1 MQYCTACKKSIAT
14 IHVLDLK
21 DGGIVEQKHLC
32 PGCADHSGIVQ
43 QQKIPPLKLGSA
55 EMLDLI
61 GSIKG
66 QETDTGKRTGSTCPS
81 CGLTLADFKVR
92 GRMGCPR
99 CYEVFRNSV
108 IPVLERVH
116 DATCHRGR
124 GAGTGTSP
132 PASSDILSALRQKLA
147 EAIHEENY
155 EEAASLRDKI
165 RAAEDPPGET
175 P

>member
-32 PGCADHSGIVQ
+32 PNCADQSGVVQ
-43 QQKIPPLKLGSA
+43 QQKVPPLKLGSA
-55 EMLDLI
+55 EMLGLI
-61 GSIKG
+61 DSIKEQSG
-66 QETDTGKRTGSTCPS
+66 DPGDRSGAACS
-81 CGLTLADFKVR
+81 CGLTVAEFKVR

-99 CYEVFRNSV
+99 CYEIFRSSL

-124 GAGTGTSP
+124 GASAAAPLP
-132 PASSDILSALRQKLA
+132 PDNLAALRQELA
-147 EAIHEENY
+147 DAINNENY
-155 EEAASLRDKI
+155 EKAASLRDKI
-165 RAAEDPPGET
+165 REKEESGET